1 MSTDSSPDR
10 ESFQHF
16 LANAFAV
23 QESEMDSES
32 LSAILEVHR
41 LVTRGEL
48 GVDGAMHLIV
58 DSARDVANA
67 AGVAIGLLEGDQ
79 LIYQAGSGCS
89 STYIGSR
96 VTASLTASAN
106 ARTRREILCV
116 ENAQTDTRIEAA
128 ICRQF
133 GAKSLL
139 ILPIYHDRALVGV
152 FEVLFSEAHSFQDR
166 EVRTYRLMAGLI
178 EAAMIQA
185 SRVEQKENLAVEPPT
200 IPYATDQNAPQRE
213 VFLNDDG
220 STPDPK
226 DKHAIYQRWGAAL
239 AAGRKAPVLRR
250 RAVLAMMM
258 VQRAKEVAS
267 HKFRWNVA
275 LAAVATV
282 FGLTFWIADS
292 DRGPASPL
300 RSSDPPRSTERQQVP
315 FEAMKPT
322 PVEAASGTSKGRAAP
337 SPVKEERPASTR
349 VRRVRAGQNEV
360 DYIGD
365 DVTVRHFTYRPA
377 AQHKRAVENRVA
389 YIGDDVTVRY
399 FTPRPAVR
407 TDSR

>member
-1 MSTDSSPDR
+1 
-10 ESFQHF
+10 
-16 LANAFAV
+16 
-23 QESEMDSES
+23 MDSES

-79 LIYQAGSGCS
+79 LIYRAGSGCS
-89 STYIGSR
+89 AACIGSR
-96 VTASLTASAN
+96 VTASLTVAAN
-106 ARTRREILCV
+106 TKANREILRV

-139 ILPIYHDRALVGV
+139 ILPIYHHRALAGV

-178 EAAMIQA
+178 EAAMLQA
-185 SRVEQKENLAVEPPT
+185 TRVEQGEQKENLTAEVPT
-200 IPYATDQNAPQRE
+200 IPYVSDGNTPQRE
-213 VFLNDDG
+213 VFLNEDG

-226 DKHAIYQRWGAAL
+226 DEDAIYQRWGAAL
-239 AAGRKAPVLRR
+239 AAGGKAPALRR
-250 RAVLAMMM
+250 RALAAMMM

-267 HKFRWNVA
+267 QKFRWNVA

-282 FGLTFWIADS
+282 FGLTFWIAYG

-300 RSSDPPRSTERQQVP
+300 RSSDPRSTERQQVQV
-315 FEAMKPT
+315 ESMKPT
-322 PVEAASGTSKGRAAP
+322 PVEAASGTSKGQAAP
-337 SPVKEERPASTR
+337 SPVKEERPASTM
-349 VRRVRAGQNEV
+349 VRRVRVGQGEV
-360 DYIGD
+360 YYIGD
-365 DVTVRHFTYRPA
+365 DVTVRHFAHRPA
-377 AQHKRAVENRVA
+377 AQHKQAVESRVA

-399 FTPRPAVR
+399 FTRRPAIR

>member
-1 MSTDSSPDR
+1 
-10 ESFQHF
+10 
-16 LANAFAV
+16 
-23 QESEMDSES
+23 MDSES

-48 GVDGAMHLIV
+48 GVDGAMRLIV

-79 LIYQAGSGCS
+79 LIYRAGSGCS
-89 STYIGSR
+89 AACIGSR

-133 GAKSLL
+133 GAQSLL
-139 ILPIYHDRALVGV
+139 ILPIYHDRALAGV

-178 EAAMIQA
+178 EAAMLHA
-185 SRVEQKENLAVEPPT
+185 SRVEQKENLTAELPT

-213 VFLNDDG
+213 VFLNEDG

-226 DKHAIYQRWGAAL
+226 DKHAIYQRWRAAL

-250 RAVLAMMM
+250 RALLAMMM

-267 HKFRWNVA
+267 HKVRWNVA

-282 FGLTFWIADS
+282 FGLTFWVAYS

-300 RSSDPPRSTERQQVP
+300 RSSVPPSSTERQQ
-315 FEAMKPT
+315 FEPMKPT
-322 PVEAASGTSKGRAAP
+322 QVEGASGTSKGQAAP
-337 SPVKEERPASTR
+337 SPVKKEERPASTR
-349 VRRVRAGQNEV
+349 VRRARVGQNEV

-377 AQHKRAVENRVA
+377 AQHKRAVESRVA